1 MEYKV
6 VKEKY
11 LSWLEKS
18 VNEHLKKCWKV
29 QGGIFYDSRN
39 DQYMQAMVRS
49 NFIDDPT
56 DFGQGGF

>member
-6 VKEKY
+6 VTADFHSSLAYK
-11 LSWLEKS
+11 
-18 VNEHLKKCWKV
+18 VNEYLRKGWKV
-29 QGGIFYDSRN
+29 QGGISYNPTTRV
-39 DQYMQAMVRS
+39 YMQAIVRS